1 MKIGKP
7 ADIQATEISLRQGNK
22 AIAPATGSSRAEPV
36 QKTPEVDAV
45 RLSQAT
51 KSQLAETTPVNSAK
65 VEEVKAALREGRF
78 QVNAHA
84 VADKMISQAAELLEA
99 LSRKN

>member
-7 ADIQATEISLRQGNK
+7 AEIQHTDPSLRQSNNPVAAG
-22 AIAPATGSSRAEPV
+22 ARPGGTGPV
-36 QKTPEVDAV
+36 AKSAHAGAV
-45 RLSQAT
+45 RLSEAS
-51 KSQLAETTPVNSAK
+51 KALAGDVTPVNAAK

-84 VADKMISQAAELLEA
+84 VADKMIAQAAELLET
-99 LSRKN
+99 LTRRK